1 MSMKDLELAIDA
13 ALDEMPDEFV
23 IKRFMLLNRAEM
35 KGMFLTEYNQDK
47 VLEQE
52 RREVEYRVATD
63 MLRKNLPLQLI
74 EEISKLSQDT
84 IQTLAD
90 KLGISTSN

>member
-1 MSMKDLELAIDA
+1 
-13 ALDEMPDEFV
+13 
-23 IKRFMLLNRAEM
+23 
-35 KGMFLTEYNQDK
+35 MFLTEYNQAK

-52 RREVEYRVATD
+52 RREVERMTYEKVATD

-90 KLGISTSN
+90 KLSISTSN